1 MENDVWNQKANISG
15 GGDFAP
21 SVKWWKEVEENGQFN
36 RTVVSVERVDAASGA
51 VKLIFDSGEQLTA
64 WLEHYPHDRF
74 EDG

>member
-1 MENDVWNQKANISG
+1 MESKSEHLG
-15 GGDFAP
+15 RRRLRP

-64 WLEHYPHDRF
+64 WFRALPS
-74 EDG
+74 